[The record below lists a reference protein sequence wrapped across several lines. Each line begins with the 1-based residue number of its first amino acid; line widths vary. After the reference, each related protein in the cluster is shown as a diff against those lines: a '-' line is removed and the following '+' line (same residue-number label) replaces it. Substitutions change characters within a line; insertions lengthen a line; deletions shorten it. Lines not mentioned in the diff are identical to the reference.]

1 MATKGFQKFTNKIF
15 GGKSESPQTE
25 MRKEQVVIA
34 NNRKRAGEMISK
46 LRCINLYDKKN
57 QIPQEVIAEEEF
69 QTVINWAMNELNE
82 PTVFTM
88 DISSLDDKID
98 FAIDAFSKAIKE
110 GWVNTARW
118 AATALHQGLSNLRQD
133 ISGIDVPNADALYE
147 KRLNYA
153 IEMENIVKA
162 SQDYDVAEIALKKQN
177 ERYQNKNNQAQKLK
191 EELNNLK
198 NTIEGAQL
206 EEEIRQ
212 NAHKPGALSKE
223 ARDLKQ
229 KYEEYHKL
237 IGSMQEIYLEIMA
250 KTAVLNDCDR
260 KIETIRNHLVETPV
274 VNDPMLN
281 ARIERAN
288 NIHIREMQKTLDDI
302 EISKRTYDQYLSKMK
317 QLSNHKV
324 FQDEAANVIATMQ
337 KIENEEREKL
347 DRSIRNAQMIKA
359 KLQKNAEKQKELAGL
374 KEEINNLHLENEK
387 LYQEN
392 TLQEDDY
399 ETDYE
404 DEEEYNENVE
414 YEYEPE

>member
-88 DISSLDDKID
+88 DISSLDDKIE

-147 KRLNYA
+147 RRLNYA
-153 IEMENIVKA
+153 IEMENIIKA
-162 SQDYDVAEIALKKQN
+162 SKDYDVAEIALKKQN
-177 ERYQNKNNQAQKLK
+177 ERYQSKYNQLQKLK
-191 EELNNLK
+191 EELNNFR

-206 EEEIRQ
+206 EDEIRQ
-212 NAHKPGALSKE
+212 NAHKPGSLSKE

-229 KYEEYHKL
+229 KYEECHKF
-237 IGSMQEIYLEIMA
+237 IGSMQEIYLEIR
-250 KTAVLNDCDR
+250 KETAVLNDCDR
-260 KIETIRNHLVETPV
+260 KIETIRNHLVNLPT

-288 NIHIREMQKTLDDI
+288 NIHLRDMQKTLDDI
-302 EISKRTYDQYLSKMK
+302 EISKRNYDQYLSKMK

-337 KIENEEREKL
+337 KFENEEREKL

-359 KLQKNAEKQKELAGL
+359 KLQRNAEKQKELAGL

-392 TLQEDDY
+392 TLQEEDY

-404 DEEEYNENVE
+404 DEEEYNENI
-414 YEYEPE
+414 EYEPQ

>member
-15 GGKSESPQTE
+15 GGKSESPQSE
-25 MRKEQVVIA
+25 MRKEQVVVA
-34 NNRKRAGEMISK
+34 NNRKSAANMISK
-46 LRCINLYDKKN
+46 LKCINLYDKKN

-69 QTVINWAMNELNE
+69 QKVINWAIKELSE
-82 PTVFTM
+82 PTVFTR
-88 DISSLDDKID
+88 DISSLDEKIE
-98 FAIDAFSKAIKE
+98 FAIDAFSKAIRE
-110 GWVNTARW
+110 GWVTTARW
-118 AATALHQGLSNLRQD
+118 AATALNQGLSNLRQE

-147 KRLNYA
+147 KRLNFA

-162 SQDYDVAEIALKKQN
+162 SQDYDTAEIALKKQQ
-177 ERYQNKNNQAQKLK
+177 ERYQNKNNQVKKLK
-191 EELNNLK
+191 EELNNFR

-212 NAHKPGALSKE
+212 NAHKPGSLSKE
-223 ARDLKQ
+223 ARDLRQ

-237 IGSMQEIYLEIMA
+237 FGSMQEIYLEIMT
-250 KTAVLNDCDR
+250 KTSVLNDCDR
-260 KIETIRNHLVETPV
+260 KIETIRNHLVELPT

-288 NIHIREMQKTLDDI
+288 NMYLKNLQKTLDDI
-302 EISKRTYDQYLSKMK
+302 EISRRTYDQYLSKLT
-317 QLSNHKV
+317 QISNHKV
-324 FQDEAANVIATMQ
+324 FQDEAAKVIATMQ
-337 KIENEEREKL
+337 KIENEERERL